1 MTVPDIAVAGDA
13 RLTKKRGQDIAYI
26 LLGCD
31 GATLIDP
38 PTCGS

>member
-1 MTVPDIAVAGDA
+1 MTAPDVSVAGSP
-13 RLTKKRGQDIAYI
+13 RLTKERRREIADI